1 MFKNFDWDR
10 PITWRDYRD
19 MCLFVFIVYTI
30 VCIIGM
36 GIYMIVTFFDD
47 ICEWFKNLASK
58 FKKKTV
64 KKEES

>member
-19 MCLFVFIVYTI
+19 TCLIVLIIYM
-30 VCIIGM
+30 IGM

-47 ICEWFKNLASK
+47 ICEWFENLANK

-64 KKEES
+64 EKEES